1 MQPHV
6 GLPGLE
12 SSLLA
17 HLWAGDGGDGEAV
30 GRQRGSQ
37 RLEVQEW
44 TLARRITKGVIHV
57 SIDVGY

>member
-17 HLWAGDGGDGEAV
+17 HLWAGDWGEGEAV
-30 GRQRGSQ
+30 GLQRGRNGLLHAELQ
-37 RLEVQEW
+37 
-44 TLARRITKGVIHV
+44 KG
-57 SIDVGY
+57 SSM